1 MHVYSSGLQN
11 LAAFLFFVLVCKVPL
26 RLVVGLKSSGG
37 ARSKLKTGSIII
49 IIITIIIII
58 IIIRGPYLL
67 RVLLY
72 LGELCGRTRRPR
84 VFGF

>member
-58 IIIRGPYLL
+58 IIRGPYLL